1 MTRIFFAFLLTVMFA
16 TAALAAEPA
25 KPAPVPM
32 ATATSPADTRQ
43 LSPLEQQ
50 LIAFEKAMP
59 EAQKK
64 KDMDFYKRT
73 LTDDFV
79 AVGTD
84 AKVHSRTEILDDL
97 QYIDLIEYRPYDIQ
111 VVSLNDGAAIVTY
124 DVIIQMAKYDED
136 TPRYQHISSIWVKQ
150 NDQWKLKFQ
159 QATAA
164 Q

>member
-1 MTRIFFAFLLTVMFA
+1 MHRLLPAFCAAFLLVTLA
-16 TAALAAEPA
+16 QSAKAPKARAADGSAAP
-25 KPAPVPM
+25 
-32 ATATSPADTRQ
+32 TDSRQ
-43 LSPLEQQ
+43 FTPLEQQ
-50 LIAFEKAMP
+50 LINFEKAMP

-84 AKVHSRTEILDDL
+84 AKVHSRAEILGDL
-97 QYIDLIEYRPYDIQ
+97 QSIDLIEYRPYDIQ
-111 VVSLNDGAAIVTY
+111 VVPLNDGAAIVTY

-150 NDQWKLKFQ
+150 GDQWKLKFQ

>member
-1 MTRIFFAFLLTVMFA
+1 MRTLPIALLIL
-16 TAALAAEPA
+16 AALPVFAADP
-25 KPAPVPM
+25 KPAPP
-32 ATATSPADTRQ
+32 APKPEAQQLTA
-43 LSPLEQQ
+43 LEQQ
-50 LIAFEKAMP
+50 LIGYEKAMP

-73 LTDDFV
+73 LADDFI

-84 AKVHSRTEILDDL
+84 AKVHPRAEILADL
-97 QYIDLIEYRPYDIQ
+97 PAIELKEYRIYDAH
-111 VVSLNDGAAIVTY
+111 VVPLNDSAAVVTY
-124 DVIIQMAKYDED
+124 DVIIEMGKYDED

-150 NDQWKLKFQ
+150 GDQWKLKFQ

>member
-1 MTRIFFAFLLTVMFA
+1 MNHLRITLFVVVTCATFAWITRAKSV
-16 TAALAAEPA
+16 AAHPSVDS
-25 KPAPVPM
+25 K
-32 ATATSPADTRQ
+32 S

-50 LIAFEKAMP
+50 LISFEKAIP

-64 KDMDFYKRT
+64 HDIDFYKVT

-84 AKVHSRTEILDDL
+84 AKLHAKDEILEDL
-97 QYIDLIEYRPYDIQ
+97 RSTDLVEYRPYDIQ
-111 VVSLNDGAAIVTY
+111 VVQLNEGAAVVTY
-124 DVIIQMAKYDED
+124 DVIIEMSRYDED
-136 TPRYQHISSIWVKQ
+136 IPRYQHISSIWVKAG
-150 NDQWKLKFQ
+150 DQWKLKFQ

>member
-1 MTRIFFAFLLTVMFA
+1 MHRPLVAICTVLA
-16 TAALAAEPA
+16 LAALAVSAE
-25 KPAPVPM
+25 KPTPRP
-32 ATATSPADTRQ
+32 TASSGDARQ
-43 LSPLEQQ
+43 LTPLEQQ
-50 LIAFEKAMP
+50 LIGYEKAMP

-84 AKVHSRTEILDDL
+84 AKVHSRTEILEDL
-97 QYIDLIEYRPYDIQ
+97 QYIDLVEYRPYDIQ
-111 VVSLNDGAAIVTY
+111 VVQLNDGAAIVTY

-136 TPRYQHISSIWVKQ
+136 APRYQHVSSIWVKQ
-150 NDQWKLKFQ
+150 GEQWKLKFQ

>member
-1 MTRIFFAFLLTVMFA
+1 MHYLRITVFTLLICLSFVWMTRARFV
-16 TAALAAEPA
+16 AAHPIDS
-25 KPAPVPM
+25 K
-32 ATATSPADTRQ
+32 S

-50 LIAFEKAMP
+50 LISFEKAIP

-64 KDMDFYKRT
+64 HDIDFYKHT

-84 AKVHSRTEILDDL
+84 AKLHAKDEILEDL
-97 QYIDLIEYRPYDIQ
+97 RSTDLVEYRPYDIQ
-111 VVSLNDGAAIVTY
+111 VVQLNDGAAVVTY
-124 DVIIQMAKYDED
+124 DVIIEMSRYDED
-136 TPRYQHISSIWVKQ
+136 IPRYQHISSIWVKTA
-150 NDQWKLKFQ
+150 DQWKLKFQ